1 MALIICKCCGKKIS
15 DTVKTCI
22 HCGAQLSDETNCHL
36 SSDSE
41 EFFPFDDS
49 DCESVSV
56 NSDIDSAT
64 DDDNQTENKKK
75 FVNFNTFDE
84 KQKTLLEKEF
94 LKTDKWAMKYRRNK
108 EESEDYL
115 DVFITGVFL
124 LLIYVLCTIKFK
136 FYSITAINP
145 NLDKIAL
152 FLLIAAGA
160 ISGFAIIYFFVSK
173 IIYAVSDKKYI
184 YIWKFQKWIREEK
197 SIEYNPPF
205 LSVKEK
211 AKFIQINE
219 DNSDF

>member
-1 MALIICKCCGKKIS
+1 MALIICKYCGKKVS

-22 HCGAQLSDETNCHL
+22 HCGAQLSEETDRHL
-36 SSDSE
+36 SSDTK
-41 EFFPFDDS
+41 EFFSFDDD
-49 DCESVSV
+49 DCESVSA
-56 NSDIDSAT
+56 NSDIESVT
-64 DDDNQTENKKK
+64 NDDNKTENNKKLI
-75 FVNFNTFDE
+75 NFNTFDE

-115 DVFITGVFL
+115 DVFITGVL
-124 LLIYVLCTIKFK
+124 LFAIYVWCTIKFK
-136 FYSITAINP
+136 FDSLTVINP

-184 YIWKFQKWIREEK
+184 YIWRFQKWLREEK
-197 SIEYNPPF
+197 SIEYTPPF

-211 AKFIQINE
+211 AKFIKMSEN
-219 DNSDF
+219 NSDF